1 MDGIS
6 FIVRVKNEENILEKS
21 IRSISGITVPYEI
34 VVILNTC
41 TDKSQEIVEKLKDEG
56 FPIRIFTYDY
66 QISRAG
72 YEMLA
77 TDSNSP
83 HNLVAYYK
91 WCFDKGQYAWLFKWD
106 ADFIASHELINLF
119 NSRTWSAPEKHSR
132 YYLQARNSDS
142 NSAEH
147 HLFSRPYCIN
157 KYVYWE
163 TINPVGESIDL
174 DPGDAHMIHVSSLKT
189 PKSYWLAEPWFMNDS
204 SEEAI
209 TIRKKFELLNTIC
222 GKEPLGSARRANP
235 ECDAQYLN
243 VLRHK
248 GVLAN
253 SGINFYI

>member
-6 FIVRVKNEENILEKS
+6 FIVRVKNEENIIEKS
-21 IRSISGITVPYEI
+21 IRSITGITVPYEI

-41 TDKSQEIVEKLKDEG
+41 TDGSQEIVENLKNEG

-72 YEMLA
+72 YEMLV
-77 TDSNSP
+77 TDFTSP

-91 WCFDKGQYAWLFKWD
+91 WCFDKGQYSWLFKWD
-106 ADFIASHELINLF
+106 ADFIASPQLINLF

-132 YYLQARNSDS
+132 YYLQARNHDS
-142 NSAEH
+142 NSGEH
-147 HLFSRPYCIN
+147 HLFSRPYSIN

-163 TINPVGESIDL
+163 TITPVGEFVDL

-189 PKSYWLAEPWFMNDS
+189 PKSYWLEEPWFMNDS
-204 SEEAI
+204 SEEAT
-209 TIRKKFELLNTIC
+209 TIRKRFEILNTIC

-235 ECDAQYLN
+235 ECDKQYLN
-243 VLRHK
+243 VLSHK
-248 GVLAN
+248 GLLQRH
-253 SGINFYI
+253 GINFYI